1 MVEMSLVPA
10 TMYFV
15 KSGVG
20 ATLAVGAA
28 AVLALVSLAY
38 FPAARSLHY
47 LSFSRDVDTGRLL
60 WFGPAAVLGAFLF
73 ERIVRGTFYGWLRRK
88 LPAGMAAPV
97 VAALGAIPIAAA
109 RLMLSE
115 RLNAPPALAIAH
127 AYLVAFALG
136 LGLAWLALGT
146 GATWP
151 GGAALAAI
159 WLVKGAL
166 PVSFHGRPVPLLE
179 LLAAVLAAAAVALVL
194 RKPLAPHRDAVWGA

>member
-1 MVEMSLVPA
+1 MC
-10 TMYFV
+10 FV
-15 KSGVG
+15 KSGVD
-20 ATLAVGAA
+20 ATLAAGAA
-28 AVLALVSLAY
+28 AALFLVSLAY
-38 FPAARSLHY
+38 LPAARSLHY
-47 LSFSRDVDTGRLL
+47 LSFSHDVDTRRLL
-60 WFGPAAVLGAFLF
+60 WFAPVAVLGAFLF
-73 ERIVRGTFYGWLRRK
+73 ERIVRGTFYGWLRKK

-97 VAALGAIPIAAA
+97 VAALGAIPIAAF
-109 RLMLSE
+109 RLYLAPRFE
-115 RLNAPPALAIAH
+115 APPALAIAH

-179 LLAAVLAAAAVALVL
+179 LFAAVLAAVAVALIL
-194 RKPLAPHRDAVWGA
+194 QKPLAPHRDAMWGA

>member
-1 MVEMSLVPA
+1 M
-10 TMYFV
+10 
-15 KSGVG
+15 KSGVN
-20 ATLAVGAA
+20 ATLAAGAA
-28 AVLALVSLAY
+28 AALVLVSLVY
-38 FPAARSLHY
+38 LPAARSLHY
-47 LSFSRDVDTGRLL
+47 LSFSQGVDSSRLL
-60 WFGPAAVLGAFLF
+60 WFAPLAVLGAFLF
-73 ERIVRGTFYGWLRRK
+73 ERIVRGTFYDWLRKK

-97 VAALGAIPIAAA
+97 VAVVGAIPVAAF
-109 RLMLSE
+109 RLYLAP
-115 RLNAPPALAIAH
+115 RLDAPPAIAIAH

-179 LLAAVLAAAAVALVL
+179 LLAAVLAAIVVALVL
-194 RKPLAPHRDAVWGA
+194 QKPLAPHRDAMWSA

>member
-1 MVEMSLVPA
+1 M
-10 TMYFV
+10 
-15 KSGVG
+15 KSGVN
-20 ATLAVGAA
+20 ATLAAGAA
-28 AVLALVSLAY
+28 AALVLVSLVY
-38 FPAARSLHY
+38 LPAARSLHY
-47 LSFSRDVDTGRLL
+47 LSFSQGVDSSRLL
-60 WFGPAAVLGAFLF
+60 WFAPLAVLGAFLF
-73 ERIVRGTFYGWLRRK
+73 ERIVRGTFYGWLRKK

-97 VAALGAIPIAAA
+97 VAAVGAIPVVAF
-109 RLMLSE
+109 RLLLAP
-115 RLNAPPALAIAH
+115 RLDAPPAIAIAH

-179 LLAAVLAAAAVALVL
+179 LLAAVLAAIVVALVL
-194 RKPLAPHRDAVWGA
+194 QKPLAPHRDAMWSA